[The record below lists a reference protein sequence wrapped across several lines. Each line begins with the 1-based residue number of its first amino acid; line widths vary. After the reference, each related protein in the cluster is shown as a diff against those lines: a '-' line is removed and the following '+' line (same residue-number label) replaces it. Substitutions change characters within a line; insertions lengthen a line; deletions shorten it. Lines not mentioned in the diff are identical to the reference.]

1 MNREPDRNLA
11 LELVRVTEAGALAA
25 AQWMGRGDKES
36 ADQAA
41 VSAMRLSLNQLEM
54 NGTVVIGEGEKDE
67 APMIYNNEN
76 LGTGHPPEVDIA
88 VDPIDGTTLTANG
101 LPGAIAVLAL
111 AERHSMF
118 FPGSLVYMDKIAVGP
133 DAAGVINLDAPVEEN
148 LHNIAKAKKKP
159 VSTIT
164 VVILNRPRHAELINR
179 VRALG
184 ARIKMI
190 SDGDVAGAL
199 MCALPDTGMDVLMGI
214 GGAPEAVITACALKC
229 MGGEI
234 QCRLWARDEA
244 ERARGI
250 AEGLD
255 LDKVLVTD
263 DLVSSENIFFAATG
277 VTGGEFLEGV
287 QFIGDRAVTHSI
299 VLRSMTGTMRRIEAI
314 HQPSK
319 VKDLHRAIDN

>member
-1 MNREPDRNLA
+1 MNQEPDRNLA

-41 VSAMRLSLNQLEM
+41 VSAMRLSLNQLQM

-101 LPGAIAVLAL
+101 LPGAIAVLSL

-133 DAAGVINLDAPVEEN
+133 DAAGVINLDASVEEN
-148 LHNIAKAKKKP
+148 LHNIARAKKKP
-159 VSTIT
+159 ISTIT
-164 VVILNRPRHAELINR
+164 VVILNRPRHAQLIDR

-277 VTGGEFLEGV
+277 ITGGEFLEGV

-299 VLRSMTGTMRRIEAI
+299 VLRSATGTMRRIEAI

-319 VKDLHRAIDN
+319 VKRLHQAIDN

>member
-1 MNREPDRNLA
+1 MNQEPDRNLA

-41 VSAMRLSLNQLEM
+41 VSAMRLSLNQLQM

-133 DAAGVINLDAPVEEN
+133 DAVGVINLDAPVEEN
-148 LHNIAKAKKKP
+148 LRNIAKAKKKP
-159 VSTIT
+159 VSTLT
-164 VVILNRPRHAELINR
+164 VVILNRPRHTELINR

-214 GGAPEAVITACALKC
+214 GGAPEAVITACALQC

-299 VLRSMTGTMRRIEAI
+299 VLRSATGTMRRIEAI

-319 VKDLHRAIDN
+319 VKRLHRAIDN